1 MKIGIGL
8 PNPIR
13 GVPGTLLVDWARR
26 AEERGFS
33 TLATIDRIAFPSY
46 ESLIALSAAAAATE
60 RIGLLSNVLLAPT
73 RNPVL
78 LAKEAAGV
86 DQISEGRFTLGLGV
100 GGRADDFSAAG
111 QSFED
116 RGRRFERDLETMHGA
131 WRGEP
136 VAGSSQPVT
145 PTPVNDGRVP
155 ILVGG
160 SADVVLE
167 RVVRWAEGW
176 TAGGAPPD
184 VVGPFAQRVRDAWA
198 ASDRKGEPRLVAL
211 AYYSVGQEEESTRN
225 LLDYYAFLGDM
236 AKGLAGFTPRTPE
249 AIRER
254 VKAFEDTG
262 IDELILDPTVAH
274 IDQVDRLADIVL

>member
-1 MKIGIGL
+1 
-8 PNPIR
+8 
-13 GVPGTLLVDWARR
+13 VDWARR

-100 GGRADDFSAAG
+100 GARADDFSAAG

-116 RGRRFERDLETMHGA
+116 RGRRFERDLETMHAA
-131 WRGEP
+131 WSGEP